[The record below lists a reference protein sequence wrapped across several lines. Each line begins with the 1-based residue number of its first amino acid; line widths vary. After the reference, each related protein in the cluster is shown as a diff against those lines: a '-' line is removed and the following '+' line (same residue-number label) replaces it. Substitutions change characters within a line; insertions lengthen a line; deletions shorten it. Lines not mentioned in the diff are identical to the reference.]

1 MKFTLLSVL
10 YAASAI
16 VKAQSPHVAES
27 PQVKI
32 GSTTLTGRLA
42 TPGIP
47 VDFFGGIPYAKPPL
61 GELRL
66 KPPVLLTTLNT
77 ETFDATSYGAAC
89 LQPPVSVTPGFPMPP
104 VPISEDCL
112 TINVLRP
119 SGTPAGANLPVMFWT
134 YGGGFDS
141 GVSAMYEG
149 TPIVAQS
156 VARGTPV
163 VYVGFNYRLGPLG
176 FPQGQ
181 EADTRKALNLGI
193 KDHHA
198 ALQWVQENID
208 AFGGDK
214 TKVTVFGESA
224 GAMINAISFL
234 DPNFGKL
241 ARAGIF
247 ESGSAATP
255 LTFDSERRQGAWEAF
270 VGAVSGCESLA
281 STDNTFGCLQN
292 ASTEAIHQGLLTSLA
307 EATEQLPFDPA
318 IDGPGGVY
326 PDFPSKLFAEGHFS
340 KLPFIAGANQ
350 DEGTLFANNFTYTTE
365 LLETVLKANYSPPL
379 VPAQMLD
386 SSITRLLELYPDVPA
401 LGSPFNTGNET
412 FGKIPGFKR
421 AAALFT
427 DLAFQSQRRSLS
439 QTVSNAGVKTYAY
452 LFTQPQPNFAPSL
465 GGKFSCKL
473 SFSELGYVYGTTMN
487 STPSDL
493 RLSLNMIDYWVS
505 FATSLDPNDGLGSPR
520 PVWSQYTPDNQVV
533 LQLNGDNTTLIP
545 DDYRKEGIDFINSMP
560 LVWHH

>member
-1 MKFTLLSVL
+1 MKFNLLSVL
-10 YAASAI
+10 HAVAAVSSMA
-16 VKAQSPHVAES
+16 KAQS

-32 GSTTLTGRLA
+32 GNTKLTGRLA

-61 GELRL
+61 GKLRL
-66 KPPVLLTTLNT
+66 KPPVLVTTLDT

-89 LQPPVSVTPGFPMPP
+89 LQPADLNMIPGFPMPP
-104 VPISEDCL
+104 IPISEDCL

-119 SGTPAGANLPVMFWT
+119 SGTSAGANLPVMFWT
-134 YGGGFDS
+134 YGGGFDL
-141 GVSAMYEG
+141 GVSAMYNG
-149 TPIVAQS
+149 TAIVAQS
-156 VARGTPV
+156 VARGTPI

-198 ALQWVQENID
+198 ALQWVQENIET
-208 AFGGDK
+208 FGGDK

-234 DPNFGKL
+234 DPNFGKF

-255 LTFDSERRQGAWEAF
+255 LTFDAERRQGAWETF
-270 VGAVSGCESLA
+270 VGAVPGCESLA
-281 STDNTFGCLQN
+281 NTDSTFGCLQN
-292 ASTEAIHQGLLTSLA
+292 ASTEAINQGLLTALA
-307 EATEQLPFDPA
+307 EATEQAPFGPT

-326 PDFPSKLFAEGHFS
+326 PDLPSKLFAEGHFS

-350 DEGTLFANNFTYTTE
+350 DEGTLFTANVTYTTE
-365 LLETVLKANYSPPL
+365 LLETMLMANFSPPL
-379 VPAQMLD
+379 VPARMLD

-412 FGKIPGFKR
+412 FGRLPGFKR
-421 AAALFT
+421 ASALLG
-427 DLAFQSQRRSLS
+427 DLSFESQRRLLS
-439 QTVSNAGVKTYAY
+439 QTVSKAGVKTYAY
-452 LFTQPQPNFAPSL
+452 LFTQPQPNIDPSL
-465 GGKFSCKL
+465 GGKHS
-473 SFSELGYVYGTTMN
+473 SELGYVYGTTIN
-487 STPSDL
+487 QTPSDL
-493 RLSLNMIDYWVS
+493 KLSLNMIDYWVS

-520 PVWSQYTPDNQVV
+520 PIWSQYTPENQVV
-533 LQLNGDNTTLIP
+533 LQLNGNSTTLIP

-560 LVWHH
+560 LVWHHRRAF